1 MIKYFDI
8 KFPLKKT
15 VKRAAKAALSYF
27 DIVEK
32 SVSVEIGFL
41 SEEEI
46 KDLNQRMRNVDNVTD
61 VLSFPSQQITLPF
74 NPADYKELN
83 PENGALMLGE
93 IYICKNKAISQ
104 AQEYGHG
111 LKREL
116 AFLTVHGM
124 LHLLGFDH
132 TVEDEEEIMKA
143 HAESILSSADF
154 NRYE

>member
-8 KFPLKKT
+8 KFSLRKT
-15 VKRAAKAALSYF
+15 VKKAAKATLSYF
-27 DIVEK
+27 DINQK
-32 SVSVEIGFL
+32 SVDLEIGFL

-46 KDLNQRMRNVDNVTD
+46 KDLNKRARNVDKVTD
-61 VLSFPSQQITLPF
+61 VLSFPSEQITIPF
-74 NPADYKELN
+74 NPSDYKELN
-83 PENGALMLGE
+83 PETGALMLGE
-93 IYICKNKAISQ
+93 IYICLAKAVSQ
-104 AQEYGHG
+104 AAEYGHH

-132 TVEDEEEIMKA
+132 VKEEEEKIMKA

-154 NRYE
+154 NRI